1 LEWPAIGAAKSHSIN
16 ILRCQQMPSIGRFLR
31 LALITPLVVINAWA
45 LHAIFLYFH
54 SLVTV
59 VIVASLLAFLLNYP
73 VEWMVRRGA
82 RRSRSRILVF
92 LLALVI
98 AVSIGLTLVPVA
110 LAQTHQLLAHLP
122 EWINSG
128 QHQLGALQQQLR
140 NSHLPLNLD
149 ALELQIGDQLKG
161 ELKLLTNPIL
171 GFAALTVSTL
181 LDLLLTIIMT
191 FYLIQYGDRIWAGLM
206 GWLPTEMREPFSRSL
221 RQSFHKFFLG
231 QLILSLCLSSALI
244 LVFSILQVPFGFLF
258 GLTIG
263 TMALVPLGG
272 TVGIALV
279 TVLVTLQQAALG
291 LKVLIAAFVV
301 QQLLE
306 NVVAPRLLGHVT
318 GLSPVWV
325 LIAILTGA
333 RVGGLLGVVVAVP
346 MAVVV
351 NTFLTVQQARL
362 YPPAAPS

>member
-1 LEWPAIGAAKSHSIN
+1 
-16 ILRCQQMPSIGRFLR
+16 MFSIGRFLR
-31 LALITPLVVINAWA
+31 LGLIIPIVVINAWA
-45 LHAIFLYFH
+45 VHAIFHYFH

-59 VIVASLLAFLLNYP
+59 VIVASLLAFLLNVP

-82 RRSRSRILVF
+82 RRSRARILVF

-98 AVSIGLTLVPVA
+98 ALAIGLTLFPLVLGQA
-110 LAQTHQLLAHLP
+110 HQLLTHLP
-122 EWINSG
+122 GWINSG
-128 QHQLGALQQQLR
+128 QHQLTSLHQQLR
-140 NSHLPLNLD
+140 NSHLPLNLE
-149 ALELQIGDQLKG
+149 ALELQVGDQLKG
-161 ELKLLTNPIL
+161 ELKVLANPL
-171 GFAALTVSTL
+171 VGFAALTVSTL
-181 LDLLLTIIMT
+181 LDGLLTVIMT
-191 FYLIQYGDRIWAGLM
+191 FYLIQYGDRIWAGLT
-206 GWLPTEMREPFSRSL
+206 GWLPVELREPFSRSL
-221 RQSFHKFFLG
+221 RRSFHRFFLG

-244 LVFSILQVPFGFLF
+244 LVFAILRVPFGVLF

-333 RVGGLLGVVVAVP
+333 RVGGLLGVIVAVP
-346 MAVVV
+346 MAVVI

-362 YPPAAPS
+362 YPPPSLSEQVP